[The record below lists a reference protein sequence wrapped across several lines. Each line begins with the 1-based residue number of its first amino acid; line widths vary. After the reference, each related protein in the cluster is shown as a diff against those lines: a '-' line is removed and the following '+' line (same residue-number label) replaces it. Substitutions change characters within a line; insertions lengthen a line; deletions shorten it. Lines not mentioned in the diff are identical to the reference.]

1 VTSSVQ
7 NGGPPH
13 DLDAEVGLLGSIL
26 LDPDAA
32 RRVRDLVEA
41 DDFYREHNGTIFRA
55 ALNLLEDGE
64 PIDPTTVGGELARM
78 GFLDRVGGRA
88 HLWQLRE
95 VVPTAAIAEHSARM
109 VRELATLRRVG
120 AQALEVAKAA
130 HDRKALDALGDHVDL
145 LRETAAREA
154 AWQPPLPL
162 ADAGALP
169 EFPLEALPG
178 WCAAYAAAVAEAT
191 QTPRDLAGMIVLASL
206 ATCAGG
212 RARVEI
218 KSGWEEPLNLYLLV
232 ALLPGERKSAVFEA
246 VTSPLSE
253 FEEERAQALAPVV
266 TEAAIRRR
274 ALDRAAEK
282 AETEA
287 ANAKTA
293 EAREAGIRRAAQL
306 AMEAESVIVPAPY
319 RLLAD
324 DATPEI
330 LASLLAQQGGR
341 IALLSPEGGVV
352 GQMAGRYSASRVAGA
367 NLGVYLKGHAG
378 DRLRIDRVG
387 RASEYVPR
395 PALTIGLAVQPE
407 VLRTMADVP
416 ELGGLGVLARFLY
429 SVPRS
434 LMGDRTPDPDPV
446 PAELAHEYAFTLMLL
461 ARNIDAAGRPWAIPF
476 TAPSRRLLIEYS
488 AALEPRLGETGDLRY
503 MRDWAGKLP
512 GAHRAS
518 GRPRPPGGQRP
529 QCVGRGGGA
538 DVGRVSHQRGQLRH
552 RACPS
557 RLRPDGRRPP
567 GRTRPAGAPLDRR
580 RRADR
585 VQPARRLRSAARPA
599 PAEGDRSRSGA
610 GLAPCP
616 WLPGPRRHVPRPR
629 PAEHPLSR
637 ESPIAKPAEPAKPGC
652 SAEFCGF
659 CGFCVR
665 ASGGAMRVPGESP
678 GLIRLLRVAVRP
690 GLHANARREIRRTR
704 RTPLAVGF
712 CGVLRLW

>member
-1 VTSSVQ
+1 MDSAEGPVTSSVQ

-13 DLDAEVGLLGSIL
+13 DLEAEVGLLGSIL
-26 LDPDAA
+26 LDPDAV
-32 RRVRDLVEA
+32 RRVRDLVGA
-41 DDFYREHNGTIFRA
+41 DDFYRENNGTIFRA
-55 ALNLLEDGE
+55 ALKLLDDGE

-95 VVPTAAIAEHSARM
+95 LVPTAAIAENSARM
-109 VRELATLRRVG
+109 VRELAMLRRVG

-130 HDRKALDALGDHVDL
+130 HDRAALDALGDHIDV
-145 LRETAAREA
+145 LRETATPEA

-162 ADAGALP
+162 VDTGTLP

-212 RARVEI
+212 RVRVEI
-218 KSGWEEPLNLYLLV
+218 KSGWEEPLNLYVLV
-232 ALLPGERKSAVFEA
+232 ALPPGERKSAVFEA

-274 ALDRAAEK
+274 TLERAAEK

-293 EAREAGIRRAAQL
+293 EAREACIQRAAQL
-306 AMEAESVIVPAPY
+306 AMEAESIIVPAPY

-352 GQMAGRYSASRVAGA
+352 GQMAGRYSPSRVAGA

-378 DRLRIDRVG
+378 DRLRVDRVG

-434 LMGDRTPDPDPV
+434 LMGDRNADPDPV
-446 PAELAHEYAFTLMLL
+446 PSGLAHEYALKLTLL
-461 ARNIDAAGRPWAIPF
+461 ARNLDAAGKPRAIPF
-476 TAPSRRLLIEYS
+476 TAPSKRLLIEYS

-512 GAHRAS
+512 GAIARVAGLVHLAGSVRGAWGEEVAPVSVESAISVGNYAIEHARAVF
-518 GRPRPPGGQRP
+518 GLM
-529 QCVGRGGGA
+529 GA
-538 DVGRVSHQRGQLRH
+538 DPQVELGR
-552 RACPS
+552 
-557 RLRPDGRRPP
+557 
-567 GRTRPAGAPLDRR
+567 
-580 RRADR
+580 
-585 VQPARRLRSAARPA
+585 
-599 PAEGDRSRSGA
+599 
-610 GLAPCP
+610 
-616 WLPGPRRHVPRPR
+616 
-629 PAEHPLSR
+629 
-637 ESPIAKPAEPAKPGC
+637 
-652 SAEFCGF
+652 
-659 CGFCVR
+659 
-665 ASGGAMRVPGESP
+665 
-678 GLIRLLRVAVRP
+678 RLLRWIADRALTEFSRRDAFDQLRDQRLQKVTDLDRALELLLAHGYLARMATFRGPGRPSVRFRVNPLSQNPQNPPNQAGSAGSAGSAPRHP
-690 GLHANARREIRRTR
+690 G
-704 RTPLAVGF
+704 VQ
-712 CGVLRLW
+712 